1 MSKKLITRRHILAA
15 GAALVTAGCFDN
27 PVLENA
33 TAALKFAAFGAES
46 QPLRRAD
53 VAKLPYASMTAKV
66 GKGPSGFLILAY
78 AERDDRHWFAG
89 GGQAVVTRHGRV
101 VKTVGLPRNLRQ
113 TTAHAADPLAG
124 PTHQVARGTRFRREV
139 DYEADERFVLPI
151 ESTFERIGPRKITIL
166 EIEFDTVLIRER
178 NRARLMNWEFENL
191 YWVDAIDGYVWK
203 SRQHISPDFAA
214 LETEVLKPPA

>member
-1 MSKKLITRRHILAA
+1 MSEKLITRRHILAT
-15 GAALVTAGCFDN
+15 GAALLAAGCFDN

-33 TAALKFAAFGAES
+33 TAAFKFAAFGADAP
-46 QPLRRAD
+46 PLRRAE

-66 GKGPSGFLILAY
+66 GKGPVTLLILAY

-113 TTAHAADPLAG
+113 TIAHGMDPLAG
-124 PTHQVARGTRFRREV
+124 PTHQVPSGTRFRREI
-139 DYEADERFVLPI
+139 DYQAEQRFVLPI

-166 EIEFDTVLIRER
+166 EIEFETVLVRER
-178 NRARLMNWEFENL
+178 NRAPLIDWAFENL
-191 YWVDAIDGYVWK
+191 YWVDAFDGYVWK

-214 LETEVLKPPA
+214 IETEVLKPPA